1 MLKSFLYA
9 VLKVYIYIRSDWYE
23 PVTFFVYI
31 ENRISYYTKSS
42 GKNAETFLN
51 YFFWHTS
58 KNSCTIGESFFSF
71 FQINTICVIRVG
83 SSIS

>member
-23 PVTFFVYI
+23 PVTFFIY
-31 ENRISYYTKSS
+31 RKSHFLLY
-42 GKNAETFLN
+42 KNAEAFLN
-51 YFFWHTS
+51 YFFLHTS